1 MDLSKI
7 QNQYKSNAEKEQN
20 NSGDFK
26 QRYERLMCWGKYED
40 AYDLCI
46 KSVNPFNAAEVKQCA
61 ERALGMMCKATRQ
74 FKPIIAPE
82 TVSYDYITDTL
93 IANGVN
99 KMRMR
104 DDLTLGGVSVS
115 IKESAETKQVC
126 VKVSRFRK
134 ILFALMLIPLFFVG
148 LYFWVSYTE
157 VLSKPIETH
166 CQVDAKTYYDTP
178 ENKRRPVT
186 HIDDSTSI
194 YHIDNYVYNQVF
206 GPRKE
211 TRDQLWYGIL
221 MLSFTILISYP
232 VFICKSYRKAMRI
245 KQIVGNAIFDSVV
258 ERRIKN
264 NSDTGL

>member
-7 QNQYKSNAEKEQN
+7 QNQYKGNTEKEQN

-134 ILFALMLIPLFFVG
+134 ILFALMLIPLCGVIVGFVFSWLEYG
-148 LYFWVSYTE
+148 DRHGEIV
-157 VLSKPIETH
+157 V
-166 CQVDAKTYYDTP
+166 VDKDTYYNTP
-178 ENKRRPVT
+178 EYYRLLYY
-186 HIDDSTSI
+186 DDEYRISKSL
-194 YHIDNYVYNQVF
+194 YSQVF
-206 GPRKE
+206 GTSKE
-211 TRDQLWYGIL
+211 TRDPLWYGICFL
-221 MLSFTILISYP
+221 DVAIIISYP
-232 VFICKSYRKAMRI
+232 VFIWKSYRKAMRI
-245 KQIVGNAIFDSVV
+245 KQIVGNAIFDSAV

-264 NSDTGL
+264 NRII